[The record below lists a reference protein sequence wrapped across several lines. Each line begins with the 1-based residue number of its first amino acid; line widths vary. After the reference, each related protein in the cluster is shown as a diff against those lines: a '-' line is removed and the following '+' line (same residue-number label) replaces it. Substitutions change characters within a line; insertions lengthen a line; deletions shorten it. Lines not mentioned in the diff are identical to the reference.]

1 MTPPGHPYLRLRAP
15 VVVGILLLAG
25 GIAIVA
31 GSRHLLATAENRA
44 HSAAQTLADVERR
57 LANAEHVALLSRE
70 ALAHHAQM
78 QAAGFDRPTDR
89 VRWVEQME
97 ALRKAM
103 PVVQLDYEIG
113 PEHPMQGD
121 RSEGPPTLFA
131 STLHVQARV
140 AHEDAFLTLIRQLRE
155 ASPALRPTRCQLSR
169 QTDDSGQESLSV
181 RCDVD
186 WIRARLSPSETASPS
201 SAGRA
206 VGGG

>member
-1 MTPPGHPYLRLRAP
+1 
-15 VVVGILLLAG
+15 
-25 GIAIVA
+25 
-31 GSRHLLATAENRA
+31 
-44 HSAAQTLADVERR
+44 
-57 LANAEHVALLSRE
+57 
-70 ALAHHAQM
+70 M
-78 QAAGFDRPTDR
+78 QATGFDRPTDR

-140 AHEDAFLTLIRQLRE
+140 AHEDAFLTLIRHLRE

-206 VGGG
+206 IGGG